1 MTTLILSNDNNNDD
15 DSDNNNTTERI
26 TVIAE
31 TTSASFSHTIYF
43 LVFGNCVLFPE
54 VSADGM
60 KHLQSYTCSSGNML
74 TTQQIIHFHS

>member
-1 MTTLILSNDNNNDD
+1 MTTLILSNDNNTDD

-31 TTSASFSHTIYF
+31 ASFSHTIYF
-43 LVFGNCVLFPE
+43 LVFGNYVLFPE

-74 TTQQIIHFHS
+74 TT